1 MKPIT
6 IDEILAEL
14 GKLPATDDGW
24 YSSNDLAEAW
34 GVPRGKATAILGQ
47 AKRAGRLIV
56 RRGTRESLD
65 GRPTWVPLY
74 KITPKVKPC
83 GRKK

>member
-34 GVPRGKATAILGQ
+34 GVPIAKAIKILGQ
-47 AKRAGRLIV
+47 AKKAGRLMF

-65 GRPTWVPLY
+65 GRQTWVPLY
-74 KITPKVKPC
+74 KITKGKPC
-83 GRKK
+83 GKKK